1 MGVGSHLVP
10 RGGLKGLEVTERV
23 RPSNGAEGARAPRG
37 GCPWVPQG
45 GSGHREGSDSLT
57 WHSAAVCPKSP
68 APSPAPTSLHLCTQL
83 PGPGM
88 PFLCSVP
95 GRQLCRTQGISP
107 TLQSSLNAELSH
119 TNTPLSLLRALHRT
133 CLGHSLAL
141 AGITLSCW
149 CVPLCFSHWSR
160 T

>member
-1 MGVGSHLVP
+1 MGLGSHLVP

-37 GCPWVPQG
+37 GCPWVPPG

-83 PGPGM
+83 PGPGT

-95 GRQLCRTQGISP
+95 ARQLCRTQGISP
-107 TLQSSLNAELSH
+107 TLQSTLNAELSH
-119 TNTPLSLLRALHRT
+119 TNTPLSLLRAPTAPAWGIPWLWPGSPCPVVSR
-133 CLGHSLAL
+133 CL
-141 AGITLSCW
+141 
-149 CVPLCFSHWSR
+149 SHWSR

>member
-1 MGVGSHLVP
+1 MGSHLVP

-141 AGITLSCW
+141 AGITLSCC

>member
-1 MGVGSHLVP
+1 MGSHLVP

-95 GRQLCRTQGISP
+95 ARQLCRTQGISP
-107 TLQSSLNAELSH
+107 TFQSSPNAELSH
-119 TNTPLSLLRALHRT
+119 TNTPLSLLRAPHRT
-133 CLGHSLAL
+133 CLEHSLAL
-141 AGITLSCW
+141 AGITLSCC